1 MSSSYFL
8 GVDGGQSSTTV
19 LIGDGRG
26 RVLGQ
31 GRAGPCNHA
40 AADEGRLKLTNAL
53 TAGLAEACANAGLD
67 AGAIEFASA
76 CLGFSGGAGDK
87 RDLVARI
94 VRAAQIEVTND
105 GWIALAGATA
115 GAPGVVVIAGTGS
128 LAVGRNGAGKMARA
142 GGWGYIFGDEGGG
155 IDIARQAVRA
165 ILRMEEGWG
174 EATTLHAMLLDATG
188 ASNANALLHALYTPD
203 WPRPRMAKLARLV
216 DEAAGRG
223 DALAQRIMDNAARS
237 LAQFA
242 LAVRGQLFS
251 PGETVIVSYIGGVFR
266 SRRLLERF
274 RAAVPSQPPI
284 HGPAAGAL
292 LEAYRLAGLSVALA
306 NLPDEKP

>member
-1 MSSSYFL
+1 MNPRYFL

-19 LIGDGRG
+19 LIGDAGG
-26 RVLGQ
+26 RVLGH

-40 AADEGRLKLTNAL
+40 AAGEGRAKLAGAL
-53 TAGLAEACANAGLD
+53 TAGIAEACVRAGLD
-67 AGAIEFASA
+67 AGAVEFVSA
-76 CLGFSGGAGDK
+76 CLGFSGGPDDK
-87 RDLVARI
+87 REI
-94 VRAAQIEVTND
+94 VREILRAGKIEVTND

-128 LAVGRNGAGKMARA
+128 LAVGRNGAGKTARV
-142 GGWGYIFGDEGGG
+142 GGWGFFFGDEGGG

-165 ILRMEEGWG
+165 ALRMEEGWG
-174 EATTLHAMLLDATG
+174 DATALRSALLAATG
-188 ASNANALLHALYTPD
+188 ASNANAMLHALYTAE
-203 WPRPRMAKLARLV
+203 WPRPKIAKLAPLV
-216 DEAAGRG
+216 DDAAGEG
-223 DALAQRIMDNAARS
+223 DAVARTIMDHAADC

-251 PGETVIVSYIGGVFR
+251 QDETPIVSYVGGVFR

-274 RAAVPSQPPI
+274 RAALPCQAPI

-292 LEAYRLAGLSVALA
+292 LEAYRLAGLSVSLA
-306 NLPDEKP
+306 DVPGEKP

>member
-1 MSSSYFL
+1 MNPAYFL

-19 LIGDGRG
+19 LIGGERG

-40 AADEGRLKLTNAL
+40 AAGEGSAKLTNAL
-53 TAGLAEACANAGLD
+53 NAGLAAACAQAGLD
-67 AGAIEFASA
+67 PGAIEFTSA
-76 CLGFSGGAGDK
+76 CLGFSGGAEDK
-87 RDLVARI
+87 RDIVGQI
-94 VRAAQIEVTND
+94 VRAAKIEVTND

-128 LAVGRNGAGKMARA
+128 LAVGRNGAGKTARV

-165 ILRMEEGWG
+165 ALRMEEGWG
-174 EATTLHAMLLDATG
+174 EATVLHGKLLGATG
-188 ASNANALLHALYTPD
+188 ASSANALLHALYTPD

-216 DEAAGRG
+216 DDAAGEG
-223 DALAQRIMDNAARS
+223 DAAAARIMDDAANS

-251 PGETVIVSYIGGVFR
+251 QDEPAIVSYIGGVFR

-274 RAAVPSQPPI
+274 RASVPCQSPI

-292 LEAYRLAGLSVALA
+292 LEAYRHAGLSVSLA
-306 NLPDEKP
+306 DLPDEKP

>member
-1 MSSSYFL
+1 MTPSFYL

-19 LIGDGRG
+19 LIGDERG

-40 AADEGRLKLTNAL
+40 AAGEGRAKLTKAL
-53 TAGLAEACANAGLD
+53 NAGLAAACAQAGLNP
-67 AGAIEFASA
+67 GAIVFASA
-76 CLGFSGGAGDK
+76 CLGFSGGADDK
-87 RDLVARI
+87 RDIVSQI
-94 VRAAQIEVTND
+94 VRAAKIEVTND

-128 LAVGRNGAGKMARA
+128 LAVGRNGAGKTARV

-155 IDIARQAVRA
+155 IDIARQAMRA

-174 EATTLHAMLLDATG
+174 EATALHGKLLGATG
-188 ASNANALLHALYTPD
+188 APNANALLHAFYTPD
-203 WPRPRMAKLARLV
+203 WPRPRLATLARLV
-216 DEAAGRG
+216 DETARDG
-223 DALAQRIMDNAARS
+223 DAVAGRIMDDAANS

-242 LAVRGQLFS
+242 LAVRRQLFS
-251 PGETVIVSYIGGVFR
+251 QDEPAIVSYIGGVFR

-274 RAAVPSQPPI
+274 RASVPCQPPI

-292 LEAYRLAGLSVALA
+292 LEAYRLAGLSVSLA
-306 NLPDEKP
+306 DLPDEKP